1 MLVFF
6 CLRVGDNLSACPLW
20 ACVVFSTSPPPRQE
34 WSHSFLGLYVSLS
47 CGFSQLRLFEK
58 LYFLKPRV
66 FFYLATKRK
75 GLWSTCQLGPVG
87 RGWGRGGL
95 RRGQQLELLYG
106 LQRDALIPTRAK
118 RGAQRHGGALGKSCA
133 VLGKKLTAECFSKF
147 LSLTGEI

>member
-1 MLVFF
+1 MVLFWCGLLVFF

-66 FFYLATKRK
+66 FFLPSNEAK
-75 GLWSTCQLGPVG
+75 GT
-87 RGWGRGGL
+87 
-95 RRGQQLELLYG
+95 LEHVSA
-106 LQRDALIPTRAK
+106 RSCWPW
-118 RGAQRHGGALGKSCA
+118 LGKRWASKGAAAGAA
-133 VLGKKLTAECFSKF
+133 VWFAARCTDSYKGKERSTETRRSTGKILCCPGKKAYS
-147 LSLTGEI
+147 